1 MPPDRL
7 VGRAGQVWRA
17 YVSGLTQEA
26 IAAEHGITQ
35 QRVSQILAEVRE
47 VIPADARSD
56 ALLLDLE
63 RLDLM
68 LTGYLPAAIQGDVK
82 AGSLALRIIERRAK
96 ALGLDATEPLRL
108 TIERHLDDE
117 GALVADAL
125 AAGLDAVP
133 GLTQEQRLAALGAAQ
148 AVLLGEDPP
157 AVVPPGPVP
166 AVEPDLE
173 ADFRRFAASNGFDP
187 DDLGDGDGEDGD
199 DDDDTE

>member
-1 MPPDRL
+1 MDERL
-7 VGRAGQVWRA
+7 DGRNGQVWRA
-17 YVSGLTQEA
+17 YVGGATQES
-26 IAAEHGITQ
+26 IAAEHGVSQ

-63 RLDLM
+63 RLDRVL
-68 LTGYLPAAIQGDVK
+68 AAFMPLADAGDAK
-82 AGSLALRIIERRAK
+82 AAGVVMRVVERRAR

-157 AVVPPGPVP
+157 AAVPPGPVP